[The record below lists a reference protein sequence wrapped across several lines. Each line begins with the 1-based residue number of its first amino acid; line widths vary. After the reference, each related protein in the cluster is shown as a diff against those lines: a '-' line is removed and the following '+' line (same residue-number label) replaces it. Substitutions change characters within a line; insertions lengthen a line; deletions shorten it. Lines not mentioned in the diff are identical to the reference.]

1 MSVVPVKPASPPYL
15 QAIACAAL
23 LAAAAGAYL
32 LAREYT
38 DWSPA
43 TAMMAAI
50 GAGAFAYVAAG
61 LALLT
66 LRFQLISRGVPSFL
80 TRDVQQAR
88 DEYLVQMAADR
99 KELGLDKESK
109 AFAEQ
114 NVQELDRLLR
124 ELETSPQYMKAGEA
138 ERQKL
143 TDELAARHFRESE
156 ARVSEVSAHAVERL
170 EALRDYRALEARARR
185 GESLPLEE
193 KARMKRLKTKA
204 YSGKLR

>member
-1 MSVVPVKPASPPYL
+1 MSEAPAKPASPPYL
-15 QAIACAAL
+15 QAIACATL
-23 LAAAAGAYL
+23 LVAAAGAYL

-66 LRFQLISRGVPSFL
+66 LRFQLISRGIPSFL

-88 DEYLVQMAADR
+88 EDYLAQMAADR
-99 KELGLDKESK
+99 KEIGLDKESK
-109 AFAEQ
+109 AFAEKS
-114 NVQELDRLLR
+114 VQELDRLLR
-124 ELETSPQYMKAGEA
+124 ELETSPQYLKAGDA

-156 ARVSEVSAHAVERL
+156 ARVGEVSARAVERL
-170 EALRDYRALEARARR
+170 EALRDYRVLEERARR
-185 GESLPLEE
+185 GESLSLEE
-193 KARMKRLKTKA
+193 KARMKRLKAKA
-204 YSGKLR
+204 YSGQVR